1 MTTVAVLGPGAIGGL
16 LAARLGQAGHDV
28 TLIGR
33 HPGGVTVAGLTL
45 TAPGEDAI
53 TTRPAS
59 RPYLTHPVEVL
70 IVAVKATQLVDATA
84 RVPAAFTAG
93 ATVIPFLNGV
103 DHLPYL
109 RAVYPAETVAGAIV
123 VEATKLAYGII
134 EQASP
139 FATIT
144 LAVPPR
150 PGVGPPW
157 GPGAAAAA
165 AGLLDVPGLHVTTQ
179 PGELQ
184 VLWQKLCMLA
194 TFALLTTA
202 AGQPIG
208 AAREQ
213 FAEWLAPPG
222 PRSLRGRR
230 GARREH
236 RPGGGRNPDPGPA
249 GGDAL
254 LHAQGPPGGP
264 GTRARRHR
272 RAHAAHARPGRGP
285 GHAPRGPGHPGC
297 PLTRSAGPA
306 GQPPG
311 RSPGRRPPLLGG
323 RHGWR

>member
-59 RPYLTHPVEVL
+59 RPYLTRPVEVL

-123 VEATKLAYGII
+123 VEATKLADGTI

-139 FATIT
+139 FAAIT
-144 LAVPPR
+144 LAVPPG
-150 PGVGPPW
+150 PGAAPPGSGAVPP

-213 FAEWLAPPG
+213 FAEWLAPLAREACAAAAVHGASIDPAAVETQI
-222 PRSLRGRR
+222 RSLPGEMRSSMLKDRLAGRDLELDAIAGPTLR
-230 GARREH
+230 TL
-236 RPGGGRNPDPGPA
+236 GPA
-249 GGDAL
+249 GAPVTL
-254 LHAQGPPGGP
+254 
-264 GTRARRHR
+264 RAV
-272 RAHAAHARPGRGP
+272 RAILAAR
-285 GHAPRGPGHPGC
+285 
-297 PLTRSAGPA
+297 
-306 GQPPG
+306 
-311 RSPGRRPPLLGG
+311 
-323 RHGWR
+323 

>member
-1 MTTVAVLGPGAIGGL
+1 MTTVGVLGPGAIGGL

-123 VEATKLAYGII
+123 VEATKLADGTI

-139 FATIT
+139 FAAIT
-144 LAVPPR
+144 LAVPPGSGAVP
-150 PGVGPPW
+150 PGSGAVPSGSGSVPPGP
-157 GPGAAAAA
+157 AAAAAATA

-179 PGELQ
+179 PGEIQ

-202 AGQPIG
+202 AGHPIG

-213 FAEWLAPPG
+213 LAEWLAPLAREACAAAAVHGASIDPAAVETQI
-222 PRSLRGRR
+222 RSLPGEMRSSMLKDRLAGRELELDAIAGPTLR
-230 GARREH
+230 TL
-236 RPGGGRNPDPGPA
+236 GPA
-249 GGDAL
+249 GAPVTL
-254 LHAQGPPGGP
+254 
-264 GTRARRHR
+264 RAV
-272 RAHAAHARPGRGP
+272 RAILAAR
-285 GHAPRGPGHPGC
+285 
-297 PLTRSAGPA
+297 
-306 GQPPG
+306 
-311 RSPGRRPPLLGG
+311 
-323 RHGWR
+323 

>member
-1 MTTVAVLGPGAIGGL
+1 M
-16 LAARLGQAGHDV
+16 
-28 TLIGR
+28 
-33 HPGGVTVAGLTL
+33 
-45 TAPGEDAI
+45 
-53 TTRPAS
+53 
-59 RPYLTHPVEVL
+59 
-70 IVAVKATQLVDATA
+70 
-84 RVPAAFTAG
+84 PAAFTAG

-103 DHLPYL
+103 NHLPYL

-150 PGVGPPW
+150 PGVGPP

-208 AAREQ
+208 AARER
-213 FAEWLAPPG
+213 FAEWLLPLAREACAAAAVHGASIDPAAVETQIRGLPG
-222 PRSLRGRR
+222 EMRSSMLKDRLAGRELELDAIAGPTLRTL
-230 GARREH
+230 
-236 RPGGGRNPDPGPA
+236 GPA
-249 GGDAL
+249 GAPVTL
-254 LHAQGPPGGP
+254 
-264 GTRARRHR
+264 RAV
-272 RAHAAHARPGRGP
+272 RAILAAR
-285 GHAPRGPGHPGC
+285 
-297 PLTRSAGPA
+297 
-306 GQPPG
+306 
-311 RSPGRRPPLLGG
+311 
-323 RHGWR
+323 